1 MNLSIYSMLIEHLLY
16 PSQCTADGNTKM
28 QKTWSLASTKPR
40 SLDSEFK
47 VREPKDA
54 GSLLILLEL
63 NEKKLLLI
71 LIPIVIKT
79 ILGTVAGER
88 EAVYHCPRD
97 MFCLIYTVLTFS

>member
-1 MNLSIYSMLIEHLLY
+1 MNPFIYFMLIEHLLY
-16 PSQCTADGNTKM
+16 PGQCTTDGNTKM

-40 SLDSEFK
+40 SSDSEFK

-54 GSLLILLEL
+54 GSLLISLEL
-63 NEKKLLLI
+63 NYKKLLLI

-79 ILGTVAGER
+79 VLGTVAGER

-97 MFCLIYTVLTFS
+97 MFYLIYTTLTFS